1 MSRLGNSRVV
11 VLSGPAG
18 SGKSTVV
25 AQLLAGIP
33 DLYFSVSMTTRAPRP
48 GERDGV
54 DYHFVTRKRFDE
66 AIEAGEMLEW
76 ADIHGGLQRSGTPR
90 EPIDRA
96 VADGRPVLIEVDL
109 AGARSIAD
117 SMPEARRLFLRPSD
131 VGEIER
137 RLRGRGTE
145 TEDQVARRL
154 KTAEAELAAERE
166 FDRTIINDD
175 ASVAARDIAA
185 ELGVELGGTA

>member
-1 MSRLGNSRVV
+1 MPRLGNSRVV

-54 DYHFVTRKRFDE
+54 DYHFVTRERFDE
-66 AIEAGEMLEW
+66 AIETGEMLEW

-109 AGARSIAD
+109 AGARSIAE

-166 FDRTIINDD
+166 FHRTIINDD

-185 ELGVELGGTA
+185 ELGVELGGAA

>member
-1 MSRLGNSRVV
+1 MSRPGSARVV

-25 AQLLAGIP
+25 AKLLAGIP
-33 DLYFSVSMTTRAPRP
+33 DLYFSVSMTTRPPRP
-48 GERDGV
+48 GESDGV
-54 DYHFVTRKRFDE
+54 DYHFVTRERFDA
-66 AIEAGEMLEW
+66 AIAAGEMLEW

-90 EPIDRA
+90 VPVDEA
-96 VADGRPVLIEVDL
+96 LAAGRPVLIEVDL
-109 AGARSIAD
+109 AGARSIAE

-131 VGEIER
+131 TGEIER

-145 TEDQVARRL
+145 TEEQVERRL
-154 KTAEAELAAERE
+154 RTAREELAAEGE

-175 ASVAARDIAA
+175 AAVAARDIAA
-185 ELGVELGGTA
+185 ELGADLGR